1 MRHLNLLE
9 GFLMYYRAEQILSA
23 YPKEFTGNMKGR
35 GSILCT
41 DREGIYLLKEY
52 TGSVHRLE
60 LLEEVLLYL
69 KAQGFLTEELVRT
82 SEGALCYTDVDG
94 MSYFLRK
101 TFQGRECDTRN
112 TEEILCVTRHMAKLH
127 SLLADCHPSCGEQGD
142 RQRISPPSLAEKH
155 TRELK
160 KVKNYVRAKKKKNE
174 FESEFLR
181 GYEHYMEQANQV
193 LELEKTQC
201 VPEGALQLCHGD
213 FNQHNLLFT
222 REGLAVIG
230 FEKLRYDLC
239 VSDLTNFMRKIL
251 EKHNW
256 SSGLGMDMVMA
267 YNAVRELAAWEL
279 RQLYLKLL
287 YPEKFWKIV
296 NHYYNARKTWVSLRD
311 IEKLTRLSEQEM
323 KREEFL
329 SMLFYLVK

>member
-1 MRHLNLLE
+1 
-9 GFLMYYRAEQILSA
+9 MYYRAEQILSA

-35 GSILCT
+35 GSIFCT
-41 DREGIYLLKEY
+41 DKDGIYLLKEY
-52 TGSVHRLE
+52 RGSVHRLE
-60 LLEEVLLYL
+60 LLEEALRYL
-69 KAQGFLTEELVRT
+69 KEQGFLTEELVRT
-82 SEGALCYTDVDG
+82 GEGALFYTDIDG

-101 TFQGRECDTRN
+101 TFQGRECDTRS
-112 TEEILCVTRHMAKLH
+112 TEEVLCAIRHMARLH
-127 SLLADCHPSCGEQGD
+127 SLFSDFRPVCEDQAEPRYTAQ
-142 RQRISPPSLAEKH
+142 QSLSQKH

-181 GYEHYMEQANQV
+181 GYEHYMEQAAKV
-193 LELEKTQC
+193 LELEKEQC
-201 VPEGALQLCHGD
+201 VPEKAVQLCHGD

-222 REGLAVIG
+222 RDGLAVVG

-239 VSDLTNFMRKIL
+239 VTDLANFMRKIL
-251 EKHNW
+251 EKRGWN
-256 SSGLGMDMVMA
+256 SGLGMDMVMT
-267 YNAVRELAAWEL
+267 YNSVRELAPWEL
-279 RQLYLKLL
+279 WQIYLKLL

-296 NHYYNARKTWVSLRD
+296 NHYYNARKTWVSQRD
-311 IEKLTRLSEQEM
+311 IEKLTCLSEQEI

>member
-1 MRHLNLLE
+1 
-9 GFLMYYRAEQILSA
+9 MYYRAEQILSA
-23 YPKEFTGNMKGR
+23 YTNEFTGSMKGR
-35 GSILCT
+35 GSLLCT
-41 DREGIYLLKEY
+41 DSEGIYLLKEY
-52 TGSVHRLE
+52 RGSLHRLD
-60 LLEEVLLYL
+60 LLEETLRCL
-69 KAQGFLTEELVRT
+69 KEQGFLAEELVRT
-82 SEGALCYTDVDG
+82 AEGALCYTDVDG
-94 MSYFLRK
+94 TSYFLRK

-112 TEEILCVTRHMAKLH
+112 TEEILCVTRHLAKLH
-127 SLLADCHPSCGEQGD
+127 LLLADCHPLAGEEQPAMAP
-142 RQRISPPSLAEKH
+142 PPSLAGKH

-160 KVKNYVRAKKKKNE
+160 KMRNYVRSKKKKND

-181 GYEHYMEQANQV
+181 GYEHYMEQAQRV
-193 LELEKTQC
+193 LELEEVQD
-201 VPEGALQLCHGD
+201 VPKGALQLCHGD

-222 REGLAVIG
+222 REGLAVVG

-239 VSDLTNFMRKIL
+239 VSDLTNFIRKIL

-267 YNAVRELAAWEL
+267 YNAVRELMPWEL
-279 RQLYLKLL
+279 RRLYLKLL

-296 NHYYNARKTWVSLRD
+296 NHYYNARKTWVSIRD
-311 IEKLTRLSEQEM
+311 IEKLTRLSTQEA

>member
-1 MRHLNLLE
+1 
-9 GFLMYYRAEQILSA
+9 MYYRAEQILSA
-23 YPKEFTGNMKGR
+23 YPKEFTGSMKGR
-35 GSILCT
+35 GSLLCT
-41 DREGIYLLKEY
+41 DSEGIYLLKEC

-60 LLEEVLLYL
+60 LLEETLHDLRE
-69 KAQGFLTEELVRT
+69 QGFPAEELVRT
-82 SEGALCYTDVDG
+82 ADGNLCYTDVDG

-101 TFQGRECDTRN
+101 IFQGRECDTRN
-112 TEEILCVTRHMAKLH
+112 TEEIFSVTRHMAKLH
-127 SLLADCHPSCGEQGD
+127 RLLAESHPLTKEEQAALA
-142 RQRISPPSLAEKH
+142 PPLSLAEKH

-160 KVKNYVRAKKKKNE
+160 KVKNYVRAKKQKND

-193 LELEKTQC
+193 LELERQQEI
-201 VPEGALQLCHGD
+201 PEGSLQLCHGD

-222 REGLAVIG
+222 REGLAVVG
-230 FEKLRYDLC
+230 FDKLHYDLC

-256 SSGLGMDMVMA
+256 SSGIGMEMVMA
-267 YNAVRELAAWEL
+267 YNAVRELAPWEL
-279 RQLYLKLL
+279 RRLYLKLL

-296 NHYYNARKTWVSLRD
+296 NHYYNSRKTWVSARD
-311 IEKLTRLSEQEM
+311 IEKLMRLSEQETR
-323 KREEFL
+323 REEFL

>member
-1 MRHLNLLE
+1 
-9 GFLMYYRAEQILSA
+9 MYYRAEQILSA

-41 DREGIYLLKEY
+41 DRDGIYLLKEY
-52 TGSVHRLE
+52 RGSVHRLE
-60 LLEEVLLYL
+60 LLEETLRYL
-69 KAQGFLTEELVRT
+69 KEQGFLAEELVRT
-82 SEGALCYTDVDG
+82 GEGALFYTDIDG

-101 TFQGRECDTRN
+101 TFQGRECDTRS
-112 TEEILCVTRHMAKLH
+112 TEEVLCVIRHMARLH
-127 SLLADCHPSCGEQGD
+127 SLLSDFRPVCEDQAEPRYTTQ
-142 RQRISPPSLAEKH
+142 QSLAWKH

-181 GYEHYMEQANQV
+181 GYEHYMEQAGKV
-193 LELEKTQC
+193 LELEKEQC
-201 VPEGALQLCHGD
+201 VPEEAMQLCHGD

-222 REGLAVIG
+222 RDGLAVVG

-239 VSDLTNFMRKIL
+239 VADLTNFMRKIL

-256 SSGLGMDMVMA
+256 NSGLGMDMVMT
-267 YNAVRELAAWEL
+267 YNSVRELAPWEL
-279 RQLYLKLL
+279 WQIYLKLL

-311 IEKLTRLSEQEM
+311 IEKLTSLSGQEI

>member
-1 MRHLNLLE
+1 
-9 GFLMYYRAEQILSA
+9 MYYRAEQILSA

-41 DREGIYLLKEY
+41 DRDGIYLLKEY
-52 TGSVHRLE
+52 TGSVRRLE
-60 LLEEVLLYL
+60 LLEETLRYL
-69 KAQGFLTEELVRT
+69 KEQGFLAEELVRT
-82 SEGALCYTDVDG
+82 SEGTLLYTDIDG
-94 MSYFLRK
+94 ISYFLRK

-127 SLLADCHPSCGEQGD
+127 CLLAGFRPASGAQGEVLFTVPQ
-142 RQRISPPSLAEKH
+142 SLAQKH

-174 FESEFLR
+174 FESEFLQ
-181 GYEHYMEQANQV
+181 GYEHYMEQAEKV
-193 LELEKTQC
+193 LEMEKMQC
-201 VPEGALQLCHGD
+201 VPEGSVQLCHGD

-222 REGLAVIG
+222 RDGLAVVG
-230 FEKLRYDLC
+230 FEKIRYDLC

-267 YNAVRELAAWEL
+267 YNSVRELAPWEL
-279 RQLYLKLL
+279 CQLYLKLL

-311 IEKLTRLSEQEM
+311 IEKLTRLSEQEI

-329 SMLFYLVK
+329 SMLFYLIK

>member
-1 MRHLNLLE
+1 
-9 GFLMYYRAEQILSA
+9 MYYRAEQILSA

-52 TGSVHRLE
+52 TGSAHRLE
-60 LLEEVLLYL
+60 LLEETLCYL
-69 KAQGFLTEELVRT
+69 KERGFLAEELVRT
-82 SEGALCYTDVDG
+82 SEGALCYVDVDG
-94 MSYFLRK
+94 ASYFLRK

-112 TEEILCVTRHMAKLH
+112 EEEILCVTRHMAQLH
-127 SLLADCHPSCGEQGD
+127 RLLADFCPECGEG
-142 RQRISPPSLAEKH
+142 RQETPPPSLAGKH

-160 KVKNYVRAKKKKNE
+160 KVRNYVRAKKKKNE

-181 GYEHYMEQANQV
+181 GYAHYMEQAAQV
-193 LELEKTQC
+193 LQLEESQC
-201 VPEGALQLCHGD
+201 VPDGATQLCHGD

-256 SSGLGMDMVMA
+256 SSGLGMDMVMS
-267 YNAVRELAAWEL
+267 YNKVRELAQWEL
-279 RQLYLKLL
+279 GQLYLKLL

-296 NHYYNARKTWVSLRD
+296 NHYYNARKTWVSQRD
-311 IEKLTRLSEQEM
+311 IEKLARLSQQEI

-329 SMLFYLVK
+329 SMLFYLIK

>member
-1 MRHLNLLE
+1 
-9 GFLMYYRAEQILSA
+9 MYYRAEQILSA
-23 YPKEFTGNMKGR
+23 YPKDFTGNMKGR

-41 DREGIYLLKEY
+41 DKEGIYLLKEY

-60 LLEEVLLYL
+60 LLEEVLRYL
-69 KAQGFLTEELVRT
+69 RERGFPAEELVRT
-82 SEGALCYTDVDG
+82 GEGALCYTDVDG

-112 TEEILCVTRHMAKLH
+112 TEEVLSATRHMAKLH
-127 SLLADCHPSCGEQGD
+127 GLLADCHPLCEGAED
-142 RQRISPPSLAEKH
+142 RLRAAPSSLAGKH

-181 GYEHYMEQANQV
+181 CYEHYMEQANRV
-193 LELEKTQC
+193 LELEETQC
-201 VPEGALQLCHGD
+201 IPEGAVQLCHGD

-222 REGLAVIG
+222 REGLVVIG
-230 FEKLRYDLC
+230 FDKLRYDVC

-251 EKHNW
+251 EKHDW

-267 YNAVRELAAWEL
+267 YNSVRELAAWEL
-279 RQLYLKLL
+279 CQLYLKLL